1 MGKISG
7 GFLKQKEK
15 LEISENEEA
24 LLEGKDFEP
33 ISCEW
38 MSRIFKANYQGQEGR
53 R

>member
-33 ISCEW
+33 ISYEW
-38 MSRIFKANYQGQEGR
+38 DL
-53 R
+53 